1 MARQRKEPKAKDV
14 PLSHPDRSGPKGP
27 TLLDIA
33 QEKNLFAQATARERA
48 LKAEKQASGDEID
61 GQTLSPQAERVL
73 ETLLWTLTLALLHLT
88 FDVLVQHQY
97 GTEVE
102 WSSVSLRTARA
113 WIASVV
119 AGCYLIH
126 ISNEFGYLAVMK
138 QAPPLGCI
146 WVWSVIELDL
156 PWAVLSLAVAG
167 GYLWYG
173 GYSVY

>member
-1 MARQRKEPKAKDV
+1 MARQRKELKAKDV
-14 PLSHPDRSGPKGP
+14 PLSQPDRSGPKGP

-113 WIASVV
+113 WIGKPNYADD
-119 AGCYLIH
+119 AL
-126 ISNEFGYLAVMK
+126 
-138 QAPPLGCI
+138 
-146 WVWSVIELDL
+146 
-156 PWAVLSLAVAG
+156 
-167 GYLWYG
+167 
-173 GYSVY
+173 YS